1 MDNLCIIMGDT
12 RHVSTDLSKFWNVA
26 AFANY
31 SYAKTHGYGFQYF
44 HYKTQI
50 HSPKGECRHPSWYK
64 LKAVSSLLN
73 QFDRVAWIDS
83 DAVLIS
89 SESIYAHLE
98 IEGLGHHNRIFAAD
112 LPASNINCNCGFFIL
127 KNDKENL
134 QMLKEWWC
142 TEEWASHHLF
152 EQSVYNRRLLSR
164 YETGKFSKGF
174 FAHQVL
180 ADSTNRFVLHH
191 VGKNAELLRQFA
203 VCDFDEMEQGIAAI
217 KKNFTTTI

>member
-12 RHVSTDLSKFWNVA
+12 RPVSTDLSKFWNVA
-26 AFANY
+26 VFANY

-50 HSPKGECRHPSWYK
+50 HSPKGECRHPAWYK
-64 LKAVSSLLN
+64 LVAVDSLLK
-73 QFDRVAWIDS
+73 QFDNVAWIDS
-83 DAVLIS
+83 DAILIAS
-89 SESIYAHLE
+89 HPIKAYIES
-98 IEGLGHHNRIFAAD
+98 EGLTQYCRVFASD
-112 LPASNINCNCGFFIL
+112 FPASEVNCNTGFFIL
-127 KNDKENL
+127 KNNKENQRL
-134 QMLKEWWC
+134 LKEWWS

-152 EQSVYNRRLLSR
+152 EQSVYNRRLLAQ
-164 YETGKFSKGF
+164 YETGKFSKSF

-180 ADSTNRFVLHH
+180 ADPTNRFVLHH

-203 VCDFDEMEQGIAAI
+203 VCDFDEMEQGMAAI